1 MHLLMSNLVFVNDA
15 LSLIGVL
22 AQSQNA
28 SAEDGAL
35 ALRAAN
41 EMVDEWADDG
51 VTVNWSPQSSLD
63 DECPLVGNELTA
75 VKHHLAIR
83 LCPHFGREPSP
94 TLLALALAAYG
105 KLQRKQMVQGM
116 APVEIPLPRAEGDW
130 YSYDVTT
137 DNF

>member
-1 MHLLMSNLVFVNDA
+1 MSNLSFVNDA

-22 AQSQNA
+22 AQAQNA

-35 ALRAAN
+35 ALRTAN

-63 DECPLVGNELTA
+63 DDCSLVGMELTA
-75 VKHHLAIR
+75 AKHHLAIR
-83 LCPHFGREPSP
+83 LCPHFGKQPDA
-94 TLLALALAAYG
+94 TLVAIAQGAYG

-130 YSYDVTT
+130 YGYDATT